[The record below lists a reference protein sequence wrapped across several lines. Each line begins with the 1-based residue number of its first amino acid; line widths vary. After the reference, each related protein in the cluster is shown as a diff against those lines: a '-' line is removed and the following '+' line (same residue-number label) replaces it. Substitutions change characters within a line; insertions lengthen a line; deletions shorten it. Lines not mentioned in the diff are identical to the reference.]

1 MRKSNTNDGF
11 IDLVVKQWF
20 TVCVSPL
27 NVHCIVED
35 AALEILFFTVFI
47 NNNTVGWY
55 IHLEEHSGHIS
66 GPVFCLRSTLEMK
79 KKAYSIFI
87 MEESSV
93 ELED

>member
-11 IDLVVKQWF
+11 IDVVVKQWF
-20 TVCVSPL
+20 TVRVSQL
-27 NVHCIVED
+27 NVHCTVED
-35 AALEILFFTVFI
+35 AALEKKSTVLI

-55 IHLEEHSGHIS
+55 IHIEEHSHHIS
-66 GPVFCLRSTLEMK
+66 GPVFCLRSTLEVK
-79 KKAYSIFI
+79 KTAYSIFI